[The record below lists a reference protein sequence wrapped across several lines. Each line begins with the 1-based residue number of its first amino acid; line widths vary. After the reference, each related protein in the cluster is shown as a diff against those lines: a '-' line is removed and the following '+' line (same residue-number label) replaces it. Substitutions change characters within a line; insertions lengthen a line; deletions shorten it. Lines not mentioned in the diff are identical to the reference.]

1 MQVGRAGLGKVDSEE
16 LGYPNAENR
25 SSRIGRMSKTALFL
39 LPVQSYRQCTYS
51 MFVVLI
57 KTFSFTILLLVTL
70 ETKKIVVNTW
80 TRIITVLSISKS
92 IPGFFLIVNT
102 IIVPPA
108 IIVVVII
115 ITSTE
120 ASLSSQR

>member
-16 LGYPNAENR
+16 LGCPNAENR

-57 KTFSFTILLLVTL
+57 KNVFLHYF
-70 ETKKIVVNTW
+70 IVCHIRNPEI
-80 TRIITVLSISKS
+80 RSQHLDL
-92 IPGFFLIVNT
+92 GNHHIVH
-102 IIVPPA
+102 
-108 IIVVVII
+108 
-115 ITSTE
+115 
-120 ASLSSQR
+120 Q